1 MGIYVTSSNIWL
13 FLAQVLFVGLI
24 YDVVCTYISVIGSE
38 QIRFNV
44 SSRLLKA
51 QYEITKALFV
61 SLIL

>member
-13 FLAQVLFVGLI
+13 FLTQVLFVELI

-44 SSRLLKA
+44 YSRLLKA
-51 QYEITKALFV
+51 QYEINEALFAN
-61 SLIL
+61 LIL